1 MCEAWLRAA
10 HRPAGEAPPRRS
22 YLLAWETRLESR
34 NLTDCTGEALVGL
47 TPAKHSRG
55 NRVQPRKGSQLLPDT
70 AATLFDR
77 LLKKEI
83 SLAEFL
89 QLTDHLADEELE
101 ELLVLLFQ
109 RAAEEQKVKSASQT

>member
-1 MCEAWLRAA
+1 
-10 HRPAGEAPPRRS
+10 
-22 YLLAWETRLESR
+22 
-34 NLTDCTGEALVGL
+34 
-47 TPAKHSRG
+47 
-55 NRVQPRKGSQLLPDT
+55 LPDT
-70 AATLFDR
+70 PATLFYR

>member
-1 MCEAWLRAA
+1 M
-10 HRPAGEAPPRRS
+10 
-22 YLLAWETRLESR
+22 
-34 NLTDCTGEALVGL
+34 
-47 TPAKHSRG
+47 
-55 NRVQPRKGSQLLPDT
+55 PDT